1 MNRKKLERIKRMHEV
16 LIHTKGIKPKKLQAL
31 ARSLGRKLDNRGK
44 EPNWIN
50 PNFRDL
56 RPVSIP
62 DHPGDMNRFTAQN
75 VLHSLEEDIEH
86 WEASLDNN

>member
-1 MNRKKLERIKRMHEV
+1 MNRKRLERIKQLHEA
-16 LIHTKGIKPKKLQAL
+16 LRHNKGIKSKKLQNL

-50 PNFRDL
+50 PNFQDL

-62 DHPGDMNRFTAQN
+62 NHSVDMKRFTAKS
-75 VLHSLEEDIEH
+75 VLDSLEEDIEH
-86 WEASLDNN
+86 WEDSLNNN